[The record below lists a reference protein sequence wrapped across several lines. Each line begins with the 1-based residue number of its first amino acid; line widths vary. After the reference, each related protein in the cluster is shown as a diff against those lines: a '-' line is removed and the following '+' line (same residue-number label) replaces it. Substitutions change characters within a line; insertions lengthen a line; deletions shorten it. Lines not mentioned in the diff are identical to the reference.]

1 MTLVHAVYVGGMRT
15 MNKESLNDRERHLLA
30 RSLFSFNVFLSD
42 EFHKAQEKRDE
53 KESKK
58 NVKIMQEIVALFEK
72 LNLTDDDMKDV
83 SFDGTKY
90 YYRFKEDN

>member
-1 MTLVHAVYVGGMRT
+1 MTLVHAVYVGEMRT
-15 MNKESLNDRERHLLA
+15 MNKEGLNDRERHLLA
-30 RSLFSFNVFLSD
+30 RSLFRFNVFLSD
-42 EFHKAQEKRDE
+42 EINKAYEKRDE

-90 YYRFKEDN
+90 YYRFEEDN

>member
-1 MTLVHAVYVGGMRT
+1 MKG
-15 MNKESLNDRERHLLA
+15 LNDRERHLLA
-30 RSLFSFNVFLSD
+30 RSLFRFNVFLAD
-42 EFHKAQEKRDE
+42 EFNKAHEKRDE

-58 NVKIMQEIVALFEK
+58 NVKIMQEIVALFKK

>member
-15 MNKESLNDRERHLLA
+15 MNKEGLNDRERHLLA
-30 RSLFSFNVFLSD
+30 RSLFRFNVFLAD
-42 EFHKAQEKRDE
+42 EFNKAHEKRDE

-58 NVKIMQEIVALFEK
+58 NLKIMQEIMALFEK

-90 YYRFKEDN
+90 YYRFEEDN

>member
-15 MNKESLNDRERHLLA
+15 MNKEGLNDRERHLLA
-30 RSLFSFNVFLSD
+30 RSLFRFNVFLAD
-42 EFHKAQEKRDE
+42 EYNKAHEKRDE

-58 NVKIMQEIVALFEK
+58 NLKIMQEIVALFEK

-90 YYRFKEDN
+90 YYRFEEDN

>member
-1 MTLVHAVYVGGMRT
+1 MKG
-15 MNKESLNDRERHLLA
+15 LNDRERHLLA
-30 RSLFSFNVFLSD
+30 RSLFRFNVFLAD
-42 EFHKAQEKRDE
+42 EFNKAHEKRDE

-90 YYRFKEDN
+90 HYRFEEDN

>member
-1 MTLVHAVYVGGMRT
+1 MEG
-15 MNKESLNDRERHLLA
+15 LNDRERHLLA
-30 RSLFSFNVFLSD
+30 RSLFRFNVFLAD
-42 EFHKAQEKRDE
+42 EFNKAHEKRDE

-90 YYRFKEDN
+90 YYRFEEDN

>member
-1 MTLVHAVYVGGMRT
+1 
-15 MNKESLNDRERHLLA
+15 MNLNDRERHLLA
-30 RSLFSFNVFLSD
+30 RSLFRFNVFLAD
-42 EFHKAQEKRDE
+42 EFNKAHEKRDE

-58 NVKIMQEIVALFEK
+58 NVKIMQEITALFEK

-90 YYRFKEDN
+90 YYRFPEDKS

>member
-1 MTLVHAVYVGGMRT
+1 
-15 MNKESLNDRERHLLA
+15 MNLNDRERHLLA
-30 RSLFSFNVFLSD
+30 RSLFRFNVFLSD
-42 EFHKAQEKRDE
+42 EFYKAQEKRDE

-58 NVKIMQEIVALFEK
+58 NVKIMQEIVALFKK

-90 YYRFKEDN
+90 YYRFEEDN

>member
-1 MTLVHAVYVGGMRT
+1 ME
-15 MNKESLNDRERHLLA
+15 NLNDRERHLLA
-30 RSLFSFNVFLSD
+30 RSLFSFNVFLSE
-42 EFHKAQEKRDE
+42 EFQKAQEKRDE

-58 NVKIMQEIVALFEK
+58 IVNFMQEVVALFKK

-90 YYRFKEDN
+90 YYRFEEDN

>member
-1 MTLVHAVYVGGMRT
+1 MKG
-15 MNKESLNDRERHLLA
+15 LNHRERHLLA
-30 RSLFSFNVFLSD
+30 RSLFRFHVFLAD
-42 EFHKAQEKRDE
+42 ECNKAHEKRDE

-90 YYRFKEDN
+90 HYRFEEDN